1 MTVVPRL
8 QKKREDSVDKKRWM
22 VFRGWNSVNQSCEL
36 QLVAF
41 LIHLDGHVIEIS
53 CLIALLLH
61 KNAHASYKLLS
72 LLAH

>member
-1 MTVVPRL
+1 
-8 QKKREDSVDKKRWM
+8 M
-22 VFRGWNSVNQSCEL
+22 VFRKWNSVNQSCEL

-41 LIHLDGHVIEIS
+41 LIHLDGHVIEIN
-53 CLIALLLH
+53 CLIALLIH